1 MSAISGYAS
10 SSSYSSYTQ
19 PSVRQKPSEADMEVM
34 KQELFGKADADSSGG
49 LSKTELSDFLSKGP
63 NGDSM
68 DTDVAFASFDSDGDG
83 SVTQDEMDSG
93 MKNMRSQMESNM
105 NQARFSDANKPQGH
119 GMGKPPSI
127 DKLFSKADSSG
138 DSSISQS
145 EFADFLSK
153 GPQAD
158 SVDAEKAF
166 SQYGADSDG
175 ALSSDE
181 FKAGMKDMMAS
192 MPPPP
197 PPPPP
202 SGGSNSDSPTSNSKN
217 IMSSLD
223 ADGDGTIDEEELTSG
238 LSSTKIQQM
247 ISAYIKQMSSSY
259 STSSDSLLSTLTA

>member
-1 MSAISGYAS
+1 MSAISSYAS
-10 SSSYSSYTQ
+10 SSSYNSYTQ
-19 PSVRQKPSEADMEVM
+19 SSVRQKPSEADMEAM
-34 KQELFGKADADSSGG
+34 KQELFGKADADGSGG

-63 NGDSM
+63 NGDSV
-68 DTDVAFASFDSDGDG
+68 DTDAAFASFDSDGDG
-83 SVTQDEMDSG
+83 SVSQDEMDSG

-119 GMGKPPSI
+119 GMGKPPNM
-127 DKLFSKADSSG
+127 DELFSKADSSG

-158 SVDAEKAF
+158 SVDTEKAF
-166 SQYGADSDG
+166 SQYDTDSDG

-197 PPPPP
+197 PP
-202 SGGSNSDSPTSNSKN
+202 SGGSNSDSSSSNSKN